1 MRKYIAL
8 ILLIFAPYQF
18 AEADPVNNLS
28 SFQWQKRILLLNN
41 PANEAETMQSLLKL
55 GPQFAERDLLW
66 FVFSK
71 GNIETNYPGKITSDF
86 NANIKDQYFKGDGE
100 QVVLIG
106 KDGGVKYRAVK
117 YAPTEILR
125 RIDSMPMRQQ
135 ETKDGSSP

>member
-1 MRKYIAL
+1 M
-8 ILLIFAPYQF
+8 
-18 AEADPVNNLS
+18 NNLS
-28 SFQWQKRILLLNN
+28 SFQWQKRVLLLNN
-41 PANEAETMQSLLKL
+41 PANETETMQSLLKL

-86 NANIKDQYFKGDGE
+86 NTNIKDQYFKGDGE

>member
-1 MRKYIAL
+1 MRKYILL

-18 AEADPVNNLS
+18 AEADTVNNLS
-28 SFQWQKRILLLNN
+28 SFQWQKRVLLLNN
-41 PANEAETMQSLLKL
+41 PANETETMQSLLKL

-71 GNIETNYPGKITSDF
+71 DNIETNYPGKITSDF
-86 NANIKDQYFKGDGE
+86 NTNIKDQYFKGDGE

-135 ETKDGSSP
+135 ETKDGSAP

>member
-1 MRKYIAL
+1 MRKYILL
-8 ILLIFAPYQF
+8 ILLIFAPNQF
-18 AEADPVNNLS
+18 AEADTVNNLS
-28 SFQWQKRILLLNN
+28 SFQWQKRVLLLNN
-41 PANEAETMQSLLKL
+41 PANETETMQSLLKL

-86 NANIKDQYFKGDGE
+86 NTNIKDQYFKGDGE

-117 YAPTEILR
+117 YAPMEILR